1 METQM
6 NTTLKMHKAFFAV
19 KRKPD
24 NPSLAPR
31 LIAIA
36 ESYDDAVRIADERNQ
51 MMKDVHEPYY
61 PTIHHA

>member
-1 METQM
+1 M

-19 KRKPD
+19 K
-24 NPSLAPR
+24 PSLAPR

-61 PTIHHA
+61 PTIHHV